1 MASVVSLVY
10 VLPHVNAKLYSR
22 YCLTYNVDFFTGGTG
37 RGYWKIHVYS
47 GLSHLPDLLFGGIVS
62 YGGTLVSLGSAMRDD
77 KVTLAKGVACMLC
90 VKQLTKRNER
100 VTKGENI
107 LR

>member
-1 MASVVSLVY
+1 MLMLSYIQGTASLTMSTSSLRVQ
-10 VLPHVNAKLYSR
+10 VED
-22 YCLTYNVDFFTGGTG
+22 T
-37 RGYWKIHVYS
+37 
-47 GLSHLPDLLFGGIVS
+47 VS
-62 YGGTLVSLGSAMRDD
+62 YGGTLVSLGSVMRDD
-77 KVTLAKGVACMLC
+77 RVTLAKGVACMLC